1 MIAVGVFWF
10 LFAIA
15 AIMPLRWSV
24 VMLFAALPFGS
35 MTVVPGS
42 ITILPYVAL
51 SPLVVAKVL
60 MTTHNPTALWDGMF
74 NWRRLGL
81 LTAFMVVAMFV
92 TYSAPFLF
100 PGARVM
106 GLSTLRPMPLGFGGG
121 NITQPLYLAMS
132 YLLCIAL
139 YLLMLTPTGPATIA
153 VALLTGASMSVLS
166 GLLDM
171 ATAGTTAL
179 APLRTATYAILETAE
194 VANTRRV
201 IGFNTEA
208 STFGALTLSFGAILI
223 FMSPTAWLGGRAKLY
238 ERALILIVLAMSV
251 LSTSSSAYLGLVLLA
266 LLYLIRLALLVV
278 TPRNG
283 LDRRQ
288 STLSILALMMTLLLA
303 TTYLVVRPAV
313 LNGAIEIVDNTLVK
327 KSGSDSAD
335 ERASW
340 NRVSMEGFS
349 ASGGYGVGVGSTR
362 TSSWIVAVISSTGVL
377 GALLLLAFLARGFL
391 AYLAHTDAR
400 MRYAAIGARYA
411 FLIILVPAS
420 VAGTLVD
427 FGVFNALLFAVMAAA
442 PKVLSLS
449 RPAVPAPAA
458 RGRLRRRA
466 PLPTAPASTPAS

>member
-313 LNGAIEIVDNTLVK
+313 LNGA
-327 KSGSDSAD
+327 
-335 ERASW
+335 
-340 NRVSMEGFS
+340 
-349 ASGGYGVGVGSTR
+349 
-362 TSSWIVAVISSTGVL
+362 
-377 GALLLLAFLARGFL
+377 
-391 AYLAHTDAR
+391 
-400 MRYAAIGARYA
+400 
-411 FLIILVPAS
+411 
-420 VAGTLVD
+420 
-427 FGVFNALLFAVMAAA
+427 
-442 PKVLSLS
+442 
-449 RPAVPAPAA
+449 
-458 RGRLRRRA
+458 
-466 PLPTAPASTPAS
+466 